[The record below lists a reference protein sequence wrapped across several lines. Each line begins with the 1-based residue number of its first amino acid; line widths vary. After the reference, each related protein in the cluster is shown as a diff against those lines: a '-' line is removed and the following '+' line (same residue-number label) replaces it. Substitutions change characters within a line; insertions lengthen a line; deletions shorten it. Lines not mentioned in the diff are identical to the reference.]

1 MNHEEKL
8 SSGTEQVQDVTWT
21 SSGWKARSGVNF
33 LRNSICETLLL
44 TVTVVRIEDTIRSQ
58 IDSFT
63 DTEAKYESN
72 AVRIFMKVLRQAM
85 IKNENKL

>member
-33 LRNSICETLLL
+33 LRNSICELLL
-44 TVTVVRIEDTIRSQ
+44 TVVRIEDTIRSQ